1 MYKYTNCVRGTTT
14 SREKVAIYLLHL
26 TQCYVYLADM
36 MRLASGPRKS
46 QNNDVARLAIQDL
59 ASEHN
64 VMIVTRPASLPIARA
79 LSSAAIQPG
88 R

>member
-1 MYKYTNCVRGTTT
+1 MYEYTNCVQGTAT
-14 SREKVAIYLLHL
+14 SLEKAAVYLFRL

-36 MRLASGPRKS
+36 MRLASGSRKS
-46 QNNDVARLAIQDL
+46 QNNDVAGLAIQDL

-64 VMIVTRPASLPIARA
+64 VMMVTQPASLPIARA